1 MAHQL
6 TEIRTAAVTLLRQRF
21 QRVYT
26 NRAIAPAQSQLPCVV
41 VYIDGRNSET
51 ATLDASVFRHVVRLN
66 VLVCVQ
72 AGEAADALA
81 EEMLGIIEHLFAEH
95 PALAQKDLVIESLMP
110 STLKI
115 EYDDTGEA
123 VTTYYRQM
131 WHAIVFEYR
140 D

>member
-6 TEIRTAAVTLLRQRF
+6 TEIRAAAAALLKSRF

-26 NRAIAPAQSQLPCVV
+26 DRAIAPAQSQLPCVV
-41 VYIDGRNSET
+41 VYIDGRNSEG
-51 ATLDASVFRHVVRLN
+51 ATLDASVWRHVVRLN
-66 VLVCVQ
+66 VVVCVQ
-72 AGEAADALA
+72 ADGAADGLA
-81 EEMLGIIEHLFAEH
+81 EEMLGIVERLFAAH
-95 PALAQKDLVIESLMP
+95 PDLAQADLPIESLMP
-110 STLKI
+110 ATLNI

-131 WHAIVFEYR
+131 WHATVFEYR